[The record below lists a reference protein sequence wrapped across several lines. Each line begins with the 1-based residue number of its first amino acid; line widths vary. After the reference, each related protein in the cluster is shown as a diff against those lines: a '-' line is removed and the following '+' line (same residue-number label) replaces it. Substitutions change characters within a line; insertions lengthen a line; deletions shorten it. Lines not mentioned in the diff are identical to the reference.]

1 MQIQFKGTNYELTD
15 EITDFAERKF
25 SSLKKFLGKPEKPN
39 LFYVDLGKT
48 TEAHQSGAV
57 WYADVAVALDGER
70 YYAKA
75 ESENLRAAIEKAGKE
90 LYQELRTASKKRHS
104 VAKRSG
110 SRLKE
115 LFRFGG

>member
-15 EITDFAERKF
+15 EITDFAEKKF
-25 SSLKKFLGKPEKPN
+25 SSLRKFLGKPEKPN
-39 LFYVDLGKT
+39 LLYIDLGKL

-57 WYADVAVALDGER
+57 WYADANATINGER

-75 ESENLRAAIEKAGKE
+75 EAENIRSAIEKAAKE
-90 LYQELRTASKKRHS
+90 ITQELRTATKKRQS
-104 VAKRSG
+104 MTKRSG

-115 LFRFGG
+115 FFRFGG